1 MNKTLYYGKRSN
13 GQNSYNYKSGI
24 YNYQYKKNYFK
35 NKKNYNYMN
44 NYLEERKK
52 NNYSYY
58 EGPNSY
64 YSSQKNY
71 YPPRYNAYHTEEKK
85 IQEAVTND
93 IINEEVKNDEFL
105 RIRVNVSEKEY
116 KELIICNNDN
126 VYNKIVEFCN
136 NNSISEKLIDPLYN
150 KINQSLNTLKTIN
163 NNFHLNEN
171 DFLILNKLR
180 NIIGNNKNKN
190 N

>member
-1 MNKTLYYGKRSN
+1 MK
-13 GQNSYNYKSGI
+13 
-24 YNYQYKKNYFK
+24 
-35 NKKNYNYMN
+35 
-44 NYLEERKK
+44 
-52 NNYSYY
+52 
-58 EGPNSY
+58 
-64 YSSQKNY
+64 
-71 YPPRYNAYHTEEKK
+71 KK
-85 IQEAVTND
+85 IEEAVTND
-93 IINEEVKNDEFL
+93 IISEEVKNDEIL

-126 VYNKIVEFCN
+126 VYNKVVEFCN

-163 NNFHLNEN
+163 NNLLLNEN